1 MKEAWREFWGKRA
14 PRERS
19 AIAIGAGLLALVLL
33 YAYLWLPVSTER
45 DQFRARLPLLRA
57 NASQTRVEAAE
68 AARLKGATG
77 AQQGSAAGLQAILEQ
92 TASEQGVREA
102 LKEIIPGD
110 PSHARVGSASIGFDA
125 WVAWVGRLQTE
136 HGVHLENALVE
147 ALPESGKVKLQ
158 AAFSGVGR

>member
-1 MKEAWREFWGKRA
+1 MVRLTDAWFTSEILRKIFGVCVLDVHNAARPQDRDYFRRTRE
-14 PRERS
+14 
-19 AIAIGAGLLALVLL
+19 
-33 YAYLWLPVSTER
+33 
-45 DQFRARLPLLRA
+45 
-57 NASQTRVEAAE
+57 
-68 AARLKGATG
+68 ARLKGATG